1 MLQAVCCSD
10 KEHCCPSGYK
20 CDLSTESCVMSN
32 GKKFLSFGEIIQ
44 AVVRNVV
51 CPDGQSQCP
60 DGNTC
65 CKLSSGQW
73 GCCPLPNAVCCSDGQ
88 HCCPNGYTCSGDQCT
103 RSSDQFFAV
112 DVEET
117 YVVCPDGQSQ
127 CPDGNTCC
135 KLSSG
140 QWGCCP
146 LPNAVCCS
154 DGQHCCPNGYTCS
167 GDQCT
172 RSSDQIFAV
181 VVQDTQDNI
190 VCPDGQ
196 SQCPDGN
203 TCCKLSS
210 GQWGCCPLPNAVC
223 CSDGQHCCPNGYT
236 CSGDQCTRSRDQMFA
251 VFVEEREENI
261 VCPDGQSQCPDGN
274 TCCKLSSG
282 QWGCCPLPNAVCCSD
297 GQHCCPNGY
306 TCSGDQC
313 TRSSDQ
319 IFAVVVEERE
329 ENIVCPDGQS
339 QCPDGNTCCKLSS
352 GQWGCCPLPNAV
364 CCSDGQH
371 CCPNGY
377 TCSGGECTRSN
388 DQIFAVV
395 VEDTLENIVCPDG
408 QSQCP
413 DGNTCCKLSSGQ
425 WGCCP
430 LPNAVCCSD
439 GQHCCPNGYI
449 CSGDQC
455 TRSSDQMFAV
465 FVEEREENIVCPDG
479 QSQCPDGNTCC
490 KLSSGQ
496 WGCCPLPNAVCCS
509 DGQHCCPN
517 GYTCSGGECT
527 RSNDQIFAVVV
538 EDTLENIVC
547 PDGQS
552 QCPDGNTCCK
562 LSSGQW
568 GCCPLPNAVCCSDGQ
583 HCCPNGY
590 TCSGGECTRSNDQ
603 IFAVVVEDTLENIV
617 CPDGQSQCPD
627 GNTCCKLSS
636 GQWGCCPL
644 PNAVCCS
651 DGQHCCPNGYTCSG
665 DQCTR
670 SNNQIF
676 AVLVEERKENIVC
689 PDGQSQCPDGNT
701 CCKLSSGQYGCC
713 PLPNAV
719 CCSDGL
725 HCCPNGYT
733 CDTAAGTCKQSNH
746 ETTAVFLDVSS
757 SVGAVICP
765 GGEAQCPNDNTCCKM
780 PSGQWGC
787 CPLPSV
793 SM

>member
-1 MLQAVCCSD
+1 MQAVCCD
-10 KEHCCPSGYK
+10 DHLHCCPKGYK
-20 CDLSTESCVMSN
+20 CSAQGANCQKADQLDTVIASMNLLEQIKVD
-32 GKKFLSFGEIIQ
+32 GII
-44 AVVRNVV
+44 

-65 CKLSSGQW
+65 CLLASGQY
-73 GCCPLPNAVCCSDGQ
+73 GCCPLPSAVCCSDGV
-88 HCCPNGYTCSGDQCT
+88 HCCPNGYTCDTAAGTCT
-103 RSSDQFFAV
+103 QSDKQMSLLAVKASVSSV
-112 DVEET
+112 I
-117 YVVCPDGQSQ
+117 CPDGSSQ

-135 KLSSG
+135 RLASG

-181 VVQDTQDNI
+181 
-190 VCPDGQ
+190 
-196 SQCPDGN
+196 
-203 TCCKLSS
+203 
-210 GQWGCCPLPNAVC
+210 
-223 CSDGQHCCPNGYT
+223 
-236 CSGDQCTRSRDQMFA
+236 F
-251 VFVEEREENI
+251 
-261 VCPDGQSQCPDGN
+261 
-274 TCCKLSSG
+274 
-282 QWGCCPLPNAVCCSD
+282 
-297 GQHCCPNGY
+297 
-306 TCSGDQC
+306 
-313 TRSSDQ
+313 
-319 IFAVVVEERE
+319 VEERE

-455 TRSSDQMFAV
+455 TRSSDQ
-465 FVEEREENIVCPDG
+465 
-479 QSQCPDGNTCC
+479 
-490 KLSSGQ
+490 
-496 WGCCPLPNAVCCS
+496 
-509 DGQHCCPN
+509 
-517 GYTCSGGECT
+517 
-527 RSNDQIFAVVV
+527 IFAVVV
-538 EDTLENIVC
+538 D
-547 PDGQS
+547 
-552 QCPDGNTCCK
+552 
-562 LSSGQW
+562 
-568 GCCPLPNAVCCSDGQ
+568 
-583 HCCPNGY
+583 
-590 TCSGGECTRSNDQ
+590 
-603 IFAVVVEDTLENIV
+603 
-617 CPDGQSQCPD
+617 
-627 GNTCCKLSS
+627 
-636 GQWGCCPL
+636 
-644 PNAVCCS
+644 
-651 DGQHCCPNGYTCSG
+651 
-665 DQCTR
+665 
-670 SNNQIF
+670 
-676 AVLVEERKENIVC
+676 ERKENIVC

-701 CCKLSSGQYGCC
+701 CCKLASGQWGCC

-733 CDTAAGTCKQSNH
+733 CDTAAGTCKQSDKQMSLL
-746 ETTAVFLDVSS
+746 AVKASVSS
-757 SVGAVICP
+757 VICP
-765 GGEAQCPNDNTCCKM
+765 DGSSQCPDGNTCCRLA
-780 PSGQWGC
+780 SGQWGC
-787 CPLPSV
+787 CPLPNAVCCSDGLHCCPNGYTCDTAAGTCTQSDKQMSLLAVKALVSSVICPDGSTQCPDGNTCCRLASGQWGCCPLPNAVCCSDGLHCCPNGYTCHTAAGTCTQSDKQMSLLAVKASV
-793 SM
+793 SSVICPDGSSQCPDGNTCCRLASGAWGCCPYANVSFLIPLDLERKYHTSHVFVASCWAEILGIWASACDQNDQNN